1 MPELPEVET
10 VKNTLKRR
18 VLGKTILGVDVLY
31 NIIVS
36 PTKEEFIKLIKN
48 QEIIDIK
55 RRGKWLMFELNNYYL
70 LSHLRME
77 GKYYFDDN
85 ITKHDHV
92 IFYLND
98 MTLKYNDTR
107 KFGRMYLIK
116 KEIVND
122 VKPLNELG
130 LEPFDANLT
139 SDYLKDKYK
148 NKRLPIKTLLLDQSI
163 ITGIGYIC

>member
-48 QEIIDIK
+48 QEIIDIQ

-77 GKYYFDDN
+77 
-85 ITKHDHV
+85 V
-92 IFYLND
+92 
-98 MTLKYNDTR
+98 
-107 KFGRMYLIK
+107 
-116 KEIVND
+116 
-122 VKPLNELG
+122 
-130 LEPFDANLT
+130 
-139 SDYLKDKYK
+139 
-148 NKRLPIKTLLLDQSI
+148 SI
-163 ITGIGYIC
+163 ILMIILQNMIILYFI

>member
-36 PTKEEFIKLIKN
+36 PSKEEFIKLIKN

-70 LSHLRME
+70 LHL
-77 GKYYFDDN
+77 YYIVKIKIN
-85 ITKHDHV
+85 Q
-92 IFYLND
+92 
-98 MTLKYNDTR
+98 
-107 KFGRMYLIK
+107 LI
-116 KEIVND
+116 
-122 VKPLNELG
+122 
-130 LEPFDANLT
+130 
-139 SDYLKDKYK
+139 
-148 NKRLPIKTLLLDQSI
+148 
-163 ITGIGYIC
+163 